1 MSKMAAHL
9 RVVETFGAE
18 NARSPKTPQSNE
30 QQGDL
35 PLRLMRAFRNISDHE
50 DRLKVIRI
58 AEALGDPIWDY

>member
-1 MSKMAAHL
+1 MAAHL
-9 RVVETFGAE
+9 KVVETFGTE
-18 NARSPKTPQSNE
+18 TPRSPQIAKSNE

-35 PLRLMRAFRNISDHE
+35 SLRLMRAFRNISDQE

>member
-1 MSKMAAHL
+1 MAAHL
-9 RVVETFGAE
+9 KVVGTLGTE
-18 NARSPKTPQSNE
+18 NLHSPQIAKSNE

-35 PLRLMRAFRNISDHE
+35 SLRLMRAFRSISDHE